1 VRRAAA
7 WLLALAT
14 CLLSLRAQAE
24 ITRYALVAG
33 NDVGSPTEPT
43 LRYAEADAQKV
54 FEVLHGLGEFRAEN
68 MVLLQG
74 RSGSELQRSLI
85 SLNARIRAEH
95 SAGRDSVL
103 FVYYSGHADAASL
116 HTGSEPVELGLLQRL
131 VEGSPA
137 AFRVLVLDA
146 CRSGSLTR
154 VKGAQ
159 KIPPFPLQL
168 DAELSGEGLALLTS
182 STADEDAQE
191 SDALRGSFFTHYFVS
206 GLRGAA
212 DRNSDSSVSVEEAY
226 GYAYQHTLRASSQ
239 TLYGTQHPT
248 FRFDLKGKGAVP
260 LTWVA
265 PRAGAATQIAF
276 PPGRAYL
283 LFARDEQGPVVA
295 EVGELDTQRQLAL
308 EPGRY
313 FVRGRASDHLLE
325 GLVELG
331 PGQIVALQESQLSP
345 VDYAR
350 LARKGGSDR
359 ASAHGPWLGYQL
371 RSPLWS
377 EASFCQGLR
386 AGYAVALSQ
395 LSLSS
400 GLGACRSTF
409 DNVTLRAQLYE
420 FSLDASVAHVW
431 DFSRLSLAFGA
442 AAGASWLRERF
453 ETRGRAPGR
462 DSLGLALGALLGSAI
477 DLDHGYYAFAD
488 AVGGVL
494 FFEQRRAGGADTLL
508 AKPGLRLTLGAGKH
522 F

>member
-1 VRRAAA
+1 MRPAAA

-14 CLLSLRAQAE
+14 CLLAPRAHAE

-33 NDVGSPTEPT
+33 NDVGSAGELT
-43 LRYAEADAQKV
+43 LRYAQADAEKV

-68 MVLLQG
+68 MILLQG
-74 RSGSELQRSLI
+74 RRGSELQRALI

-103 FVYYSGHADAASL
+103 FVYYSGHADAVSL
-116 HTGSEPVELGLLQRL
+116 HTGPEPVELGLLQRL

-159 KIPPFPLQL
+159 KVAPFPLQL
-168 DAELSGEGLALLTS
+168 DAELRGEGLALLTS
-182 STADEDAQE
+182 STSDEDAQE

-212 DRNSDSSVSVEEAY
+212 DRNGDGSVSVEEAY
-226 GYAYQHTLRASSQ
+226 GYSYQHTLRASSQ

-260 LTWVA
+260 LTWIT
-265 PRAGAATQIAF
+265 PRAGAAARVAF

-295 EVGELDTQRQLAL
+295 EVGEHDSQRLLAL
-308 EPGRY
+308 EPGKY

-331 PGQIVALQESQLSP
+331 PGQTVALQESQLSP
-345 VDYAR
+345 VDFAR
-350 LARKGGSDR
+350 LARKGGSER

-377 EASFCQGLR
+377 EASFCQGVR

-395 LSLSS
+395 LSLTA
-400 GLGACRSTF
+400 GLGACGSTF
-409 DNVTLRAQLYE
+409 ENSTLRAQLYE
-420 FSLDASVAHVW
+420 FSADAAVAHVW
-431 DFSRLSLAFGA
+431 DFSRLSLSFGA
-442 AAGASWLRERF
+442 AASASWLRQRF

-462 DSLGLALGALLGSAI
+462 DSLGLALGALIGSAI
-477 DLDHGYYAFAD
+477 DLDDGYYAFAEML
-488 AVGGVL
+488 GGVL
-494 FFEQRRAGGADTLL
+494 FFQQRRSDGSDTLL
-508 AKPGLRLTLGAGKH
+508 TKPGLRLTLGGGKH